1 MPAAS
6 ESGWWRL
13 GFDLPDFVGVRL
25 QRHVPT
31 VLDSM
36 AHHRM
41 LCSDSRDGGIDVIHS
56 EGVTT
61 WDDETD
67 VIVAG
72 SGGGLVGAYTA
83 AREGLSVMVVEATD
97 QFGAPPPTPAEG
109 GCGSP
114 ATRCCSAQEATTP
127 SMPPL
132 PTSTPRSAIAHRWS
146 CSAPTCTAA
155 AI

>member
-1 MPAAS
+1 
-6 ESGWWRL
+6 
-13 GFDLPDFVGVRL
+13 
-25 QRHVPT
+25 
-31 VLDSM
+31 
-36 AHHRM
+36 M

-61 WDDETD
+61 WDHETD

-83 AREGLSVMVVEATD
+83 AREGLSVMVVEATGP
-97 QFGAPPPTPAEG
+97 FGGTTAYSGGG

-114 ATRCCSAQEATTP
+114 ATRRCSAQEATTP

-132 PTSTPRSAIAHRWS
+132 RTSTPRSAIAHRWS

>member
-1 MPAAS
+1 MSRPS
-6 ESGWWRL
+6 LIRWLITECS
-13 GFDLPDFVGVRL
+13 
-25 QRHVPT
+25 
-31 VLDSM
+31 
-36 AHHRM
+36 
-41 LCSDSRDGGIDVIHS
+41 SDSRDGGIDVIHS

-61 WDDETD
+61 WRDETD

-97 QFGAPPPTPAEG
+97 QFGGTTAYSG
-109 GCGSP
+109 GGGMWFPCNPVLQRAGSDDTLD
-114 ATRCCSAQEATTP
+114 AA
-127 SMPPL
+127 L